1 MNAFYNGLIEWESVL
16 YCTISVKSSGYCR
29 DESKVSCGSMKV
41 FVRLFLFGCDLG
53 DGFVA
58 FLFLPFLFPKTVQDP
73 FVNKVE

>member
-1 MNAFYNGLIEWESVL
+1 
-16 YCTISVKSSGYCR
+16 
-29 DESKVSCGSMKV
+29 MKV